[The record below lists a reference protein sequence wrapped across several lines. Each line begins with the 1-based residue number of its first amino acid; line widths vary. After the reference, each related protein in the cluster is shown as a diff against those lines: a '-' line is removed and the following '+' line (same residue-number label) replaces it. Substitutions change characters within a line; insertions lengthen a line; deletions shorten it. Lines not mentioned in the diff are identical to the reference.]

1 MSAARGARISANPS
15 LSKTERNKSLKRLM
29 GYLLSEKLKVVT
41 MLICGAIAV
50 FLIVLGPKI
59 MGQGTN
65 VLFAG
70 LLGKMLEASGIPAGT
85 PKADV
90 ITMLKANG
98 QGSIA
103 QMVDSMDVKV
113 GEGIDWNWFAIILA
127 ITAAVYLVSILL
139 RLVQNFIMTRVV
151 SDTVYLMRRQI
162 EDKLNHLPLGYFD
175 RVPRG
180 EVMSRTTNDVDNISQ
195 TLQQVLGELLFSI
208 FQFVGVF
215 IMMLSISPL
224 MTLIAF
230 VVIPIMALV
239 SMFIMKKAQPNFTR
253 QWEKTGN
260 LNSNVEEMFS
270 GHLVVRA
277 YGQQENAEKT
287 FEGHNKGL
295 YEVSRKAQSFSGL
308 IQPSTGF
315 FGNLMFVLVAVIGG
329 VRVLNGNLTLGDL
342 QAFTQYSRQASQP
355 LGQIA
360 SMSTILQSSLAS
372 STRVFEFLDAE
383 EEVADTT
390 DPQQIP
396 TQDDGR
402 IVGHVTFDHVQFSYD
417 PKEPL
422 IEDLSIDAKPGQTVA
437 IVGPTGA
444 GKTTLV
450 NLLMRFYEIQ
460 GGKISIDGVD
470 TKAMTRQDLRAHFG
484 MVLQDTWLF
493 DGTIRENLFYGVH
506 EGREVN
512 DEKMIEAA
520 KATHVDEFVRRL
532 PKGYDTLMSEDSSEL
547 SQGERQLITICR
559 AFLSD
564 PDILILDE
572 ATSSVDTRTEMLVQ
586 QAMNAL
592 RKNRTSFVI
601 AHRLSTIRDADLI
614 LVVNHGSIVEQGNH
628 DELLAADGAYAKLYN
643 SQFAGAAEEAE

>member
-1 MSAARGARISANPS
+1 
-15 LSKTERNKSLKRLM
+15 
-29 GYLLSEKLKVVT
+29 
-41 MLICGAIAV
+41 
-50 FLIVLGPKI
+50 
-59 MGQGTN
+59 
-65 VLFAG
+65 
-70 LLGKMLEASGIPAGT
+70 
-85 PKADV
+85 
-90 ITMLKANG
+90 
-98 QGSIA
+98 
-103 QMVDSMDVKV
+103 
-113 GEGIDWNWFAIILA
+113 
-127 ITAAVYLVSILL
+127 
-139 RLVQNFIMTRVV
+139 
-151 SDTVYLMRRQI
+151 MRQEI
-162 EDKLNHLPLGYFD
+162 EDKLNSLPLNYFD

-195 TLQQVLGELLFSI
+195 TLQQVLGELLFSTFMI
-208 FQFVGVF
+208 IGVF
-215 IMMLSISPL
+215 IMMLTISPL

-230 VVIPIMALV
+230 IVIPIMALV
-239 SMFIMKKAQPNFTR
+239 SVFILKKAQPNFTK
-253 QWEKTGN
+253 QWARTGN

-277 YGQQENAEKT
+277 YGQQANAEKT
-287 FEGHNKGL
+287 FEGHNMGL

-315 FGNLMFVLVAVIGG
+315 FGNLIFVLVAVVGG
-329 VRVLNGNLTLGDL
+329 VRVLNGSMTLGDL

-355 LGQIA
+355 LGQVA

-372 STRVFEFLDAE
+372 AKRVFEFLDEPE
-383 EEVADTT
+383 EIADTT
-390 DPQQIP
+390 TPEHIP
-396 TQDDGR
+396 TNAEGR
-402 IVGHVTFDHVQFSYD
+402 IAGHVSFDHVAFSYD

-422 IEDLSIDAKPGQTVA
+422 ITDLSIQAEPGQTVA

-460 GGKISIDGVD
+460 GGEISIDGVN
-470 TKAMTRQDLRAHFG
+470 TKDMTRQELRAHFG

-506 EGREVN
+506 EGKQV
-512 DEKMIEAA
+512 DEAKMIEAA

-532 PKGYDTLMSEDSSEL
+532 PKGYDTLMNEDSSEL

-614 LVVNHGSIVEQGNH
+614 LVVNHGSVVEQGNH
-628 DELLAADGAYAKLYN
+628 DQLLAANGAYAKLYN
-643 SQFAGAAEEAE
+643 SQFSGAAEEA

>member
-1 MSAARGARISANPS
+1 MPGPNRQLKSAPAA
-15 LSKTERNKSLKRLM
+15 LSKKERNQSLKRLM
-29 GYLLSEKLKVVT
+29 GYLLSEKLKVVL
-41 MLICGAIAV
+41 MLLCGAASV

-70 LLGKMLEASGIPAGT
+70 ILGKMLLAAGVPVGT
-85 PKADV
+85 PTDQIVKA
-90 ITMLKANG
+90 LQAQG
-98 QGSIA
+98 QGSLA
-103 QMVDSMDVKV
+103 SMVSTMDVTV
-113 GEGIDWNWFAIILA
+113 GQGIDWNWFAIILV

-162 EDKLNHLPLGYFD
+162 EDKLNHLPLKYFD

-180 EVMSRTTNDVDNISQ
+180 EVMSRTTNDVDNIAQ
-195 TLQQVLGELLFSI
+195 TLQQVLGELLFST
-208 FQFVGVF
+208 FQFVGTF
-215 IMMLSISPL
+215 IMMLTISPL
-224 MTLIAF
+224 LTLVAF
-230 VVIPIMALV
+230 IVIPVMAVV
-239 SMFIMKKAQPNFTR
+239 SIFIMRKAQPNFTR

-277 YGQQENAEKT
+277 YGQQENAKGT

-295 YEVSRKAQSFSGL
+295 YDVSYKAQSFSGL
-308 IQPSTGF
+308 INPSTGF
-315 FGNLMFVLVAVIGG
+315 FGNLMFVLVAVLGG
-329 VRVLNGNLTLGDL
+329 VRVLNGSLTLGDL
-342 QAFTQYSRQASQP
+342 QAFTQYSRQLSQP

-360 SMSTILQSSLAS
+360 SMTTVLQSSLAS
-372 STRVFEFLDAE
+372 SKRVFEFLDEE
-383 EEVADTT
+383 EEVADTKNPVT
-390 DPQQIP
+390 IP
-396 TQDDGR
+396 AKEDGG
-402 IVGHVTFDHVQFSYD
+402 IDGHVAFNNVSFSYD

-422 IEDLSIDAKPGQTVA
+422 IEDLSMQAQPGQTVA

-460 GGKISIDGVD
+460 GGSITIDGVD
-470 TKAMTRQDLRAHFG
+470 TKQMTRENLRSHFG

-493 DGTIRENLFYGVH
+493 DGTIRENLLYGIRKGQVVS
-506 EGREVN
+506 EER
-512 DEKMIEAA
+512 MIEAA
-520 KATHVDEFVRRL
+520 KATHVDDFVRRL
-532 PKGYDTLMSEDSSEL
+532 PQGYDTVMSEDSSEL

-559 AFLSD
+559 AFLAD

-592 RKNRTSFVI
+592 RQNRTSFVI

-643 SQFAGAAEEAE
+643 SQFTGAAEEE